1 MGLISSLHAFG
12 VDDVVNPGPN
22 PVPSMDHFS
31 GALLGNFSRAP
42 KPEEAGKR
50 FLGERT
56 VNSSAVVVSFMR
68 YDVYTT
74 PLEGLGSEGKI

>member
-42 KPEEAGKR
+42 KKELAH
-50 FLGERT
+50 
-56 VNSSAVVVSFMR
+56 VASCVS
-68 YDVYTT
+68 
-74 PLEGLGSEGKI
+74 P